1 MIDGLALDFAGTRAA
16 ARLAWRP
23 DDRLWQRLHA
33 ARDLRALLDGARNA
47 AVGNYLANVA
57 AHAGSDAIDAAFRAQ
72 LRSRVAELAGWS
84 PADWR
89 PALLWCAHLVDVPAV
104 AHLWSQP
111 ALPWMAADPVLAR
124 YAGTAPNDGARR
136 ALLLGGPLAPIGRAL
151 LTQAAPAEPSHAK
164 PRAPADP
171 APLPRAL
178 QAWLDHWQSLWPRL
192 DGDAREAL
200 AALRDE
206 VLAHR
211 RRFAQLPVADTQAA
225 RDAFAARVLA
235 RLRADPAQPV
245 ALFAYL
251 VVLALDLERLRAEC
265 LRHAFDA
272 AASVTSLT
280 SLASMTSMPSAT
292 AATGSATGAAP

>member
-23 DDRLWQRLHA
+23 DERLWQRLRA
-33 ARDLRALLDGARNA
+33 ARGLRALLDTARNA

-57 AHAGSDAIDAAFRAQ
+57 ARDDSAAIDAAFRAQ
-72 LRSRVAELAGWS
+72 LRSRVSELASWS
-84 PADWR
+84 PHPWR
-89 PALLWCAHLVDVPAV
+89 PALLWCAHLLDVPAV
-104 AHLWSQP
+104 AHLWTQP

-124 YAGTAPNDGARR
+124 YAGAGLNDGARR
-136 ALLLGGPLAPIGRAL
+136 ALLVSGPLAPLGRAL
-151 LTQAAPAEPSHAK
+151 LLHSTPAAAPA
-164 PRAPADP
+164 RASADP

-178 QAWLDHWQSLWPRL
+178 QAWLDHWQSLWPPIG
-192 DGDAREAL
+192 GDARAAL
-200 AALRDE
+200 LALRDE

-211 RRFAQLPVADTQAA
+211 RRFAQLPVTDTQAA
-225 RDAFAARVLA
+225 RETFAARVLA

-265 LRHAFDA
+265 LLHAFDSDA
-272 AASVTSLT
+272 ADA
-280 SLASMTSMPSAT
+280 P
-292 AATGSATGAAP
+292 AAGAAR

>member
-23 DDRLWQRLHA
+23 DERLWQRLRA
-33 ARDLRALLDGARNA
+33 ARGLRALLDTARNA

-57 AHAGSDAIDAAFRAQ
+57 ARADSPAIDAAFRAQ

-84 PADWR
+84 PQAWR
-89 PALLWCAHLVDVPAV
+89 PALLWCAHLADVPAV
-104 AHLWSQP
+104 AHLWTQP

-124 YAGTAPNDGARR
+124 YAGVGLNDGARR
-136 ALLLGGPLAPIGRAL
+136 ALLVSGPLAPLGRAL
-151 LTQAAPAEPSHAK
+151 LLHAAPAAAPV
-164 PRAPADP
+164 RASADP

-178 QAWLDHWQSLWPRL
+178 QAWLDHWQSLWPPL
-192 DGDAREAL
+192 GGDGRAAL
-200 AALRDE
+200 LALRDE

-225 RDAFAARVLA
+225 REAFATRVLA

-251 VVLALDLERLRAEC
+251 LVLALDLERLRAEC
-265 LRHAFDA
+265 LMHAFDSDA
-272 AASVTSLT
+272 ADTHV
-280 SLASMTSMPSAT
+280 
-292 AATGSATGAAP
+292 AAGAAP

>member
-23 DDRLWQRLHA
+23 DERLWQRLRA
-33 ARDLRALLDGARNA
+33 ARGLRALLDTARNA

-57 AHAGSDAIDAAFRAQ
+57 APHA
-72 LRSRVAELAGWS
+72 
-84 PADWR
+84 WR
-89 PALLWCAHLVDVPAV
+89 PALQWCAHLLDVPAV
-104 AHLWSQP
+104 AHLWTQP

-124 YAGTAPNDGARR
+124 YAGAGLNDGARR
-136 ALLLGGPLAPIGRAL
+136 ALLVSGPLAPLGRAL
-151 LTQAAPAEPSHAK
+151 LLHAAPAAAPA
-164 PRAPADP
+164 RASADP

-178 QAWLDHWQSLWPRL
+178 QAWLDHWQSLWPPL
-192 DGDAREAL
+192 DGDARAAL
-200 AALRDE
+200 LALRDE

-211 RRFAQLPVADTQAA
+211 RRFAQLPVSDTQAA
-225 RDAFAARVLA
+225 REAFAARVLA

-265 LRHAFDA
+265 LLHAFDSDA
-272 AASVTSLT
+272 ADAP
-280 SLASMTSMPSAT
+280 AD
-292 AATGSATGAAP
+292 GAAR

>member
-23 DDRLWQRLHA
+23 DERLWQRLRA
-33 ARDLRALLDGARNA
+33 ARGLRALLDTARNA

-57 AHAGSDAIDAAFRAQ
+57 ARDDSAAIDAAFRAQ
-72 LRSRVAELAGWS
+72 LRSRVSELASWS
-84 PADWR
+84 PHPWR
-89 PALLWCAHLVDVPAV
+89 PALLWCAHLLDVPAV
-104 AHLWSQP
+104 AHLWTQP

-124 YAGTAPNDGARR
+124 YAGAGLNDGARR
-136 ALLLGGPLAPIGRAL
+136 ALLVSGPLAPLGRAL
-151 LTQAAPAEPSHAK
+151 LLHSTPAAAPA
-164 PRAPADP
+164 RASADP

-178 QAWLDHWQSLWPRL
+178 QAWLDHWQSLWPPIS
-192 DGDAREAL
+192 GDARAAL
-200 AALRDE
+200 HALRDE

-211 RRFAQLPVADTQAA
+211 RRFAQLPVTDTQAA
-225 RDAFAARVLA
+225 RETFAARVLA

-265 LRHAFDA
+265 LLHAFDSDA
-272 AASVTSLT
+272 ADA
-280 SLASMTSMPSAT
+280 P
-292 AATGSATGAAP
+292 AAGAAR